1 VNPADEAADDVV
13 AADVDV
19 ADVDVADVD
28 VADAVGVDAVEAK
41 APGSVA
47 ATTPRAG
54 VPVWRTGKP
63 DAVLAA
69 AVDVARAAV
78 ETIAAAEQI
87 GRHLGARTEGDR
99 LVTHLFESKLAGY
112 GGWQWY
118 AVLTRN
124 SRSKVVTVN
133 ELGLLPSEDSI
144 LAPEWVPW
152 AERVRPEDA
161 QTEDAPDEESA
172 DQDALD
178 EESAGSASTAA
189 GQDADE
195 PDVADADAVDT
206 DAADADAAVTDSGQ
220 SDADLEHDDDEKADV
235 DGLVQPVLP
244 DEEAD

>member
-1 VNPADEAADDVV
+1 MSPESEQNAPR
-13 AADVDV
+13 
-19 ADVDVADVD
+19 
-28 VADAVGVDAVEAK
+28 AVGSK
-41 APGSVA
+41 
-47 ATTPRAG
+47 PRAG

-78 ETIAAAEQI
+78 ETIAPAEQI

-124 SRSKVVTVN
+124 SRSKVVTVD

-161 QTEDAPDEESA
+161 QDDGSAEQVAAAPDDVDVDVEAAADAEEDFEADAA
-172 DQDALD
+172 DQYDD
-178 EESAGSASTAA
+178 
-189 GQDADE
+189 
-195 PDVADADAVDT
+195 DADAEVRP
-206 DAADADAAVTDSGQ
+206 A
-220 SDADLEHDDDEKADV
+220 
-235 DGLVQPVLP
+235 QPA
-244 DEEAD
+244 EEAD

>member
-1 VNPADEAADDVV
+1 MSVEPEQNAPKAAG
-13 AADVDV
+13 AAGSN
-19 ADVDVADVD
+19 AA
-28 VADAVGVDAVEAK
+28 GSK
-41 APGSVA
+41 APGSA
-47 ATTPRAG
+47 AASTPRAG

-78 ETIAAAEQI
+78 ETIAPAEQI
-87 GRHLGARTEGDR
+87 GQHLGARTEGDR

-124 SRSKVVTVN
+124 SRSKVVTVD

-161 QTEDAPDEESA
+161 QDEESA
-172 DQDALD
+172 EPA
-178 EESAGSASTAA
+178 AAAA
-189 GQDADE
+189 GPAASEAD
-195 PDVADADAVDT
+195 DADAAADEVEDYVAAT
-206 DAADADAAVTDSGQ
+206 VAAADADDEEYDDDDDD
-220 SDADLEHDDDEKADV
+220 DADAEGNVTPAR
-235 DGLVQPVLP
+235 PA
-244 DEEAD
+244 EEAD